1 MDKRAGRSAAI
12 VKLAWE
18 AGIPPPP
25 SHLVE
30 SKIWAVNTVKIFEE

>member
-12 VKLAWE
+12 VKRASKV
-18 AGIPPPP
+18 GIPPPP

-30 SKIWAVNTVKIFEE
+30 SKIWAVNTGKIFEE